1 MPKLIAVNSS
11 TCPCSSVGQSVCF
24 VSKGSAVR
32 IRAGAPNYMT
42 KKKPKTE
49 TKRATWGEMLTRE
62 ELLALLDRLDQKK
75 LARKQMSE
83 EAKKSKNPFIN
94 LANAAKAVAANPK
107 VPGTKTAQVQRAK
120 HGPQVSTN
128 KPAKKS
134 AGRGR

>member
-1 MPKLIAVNSS
+1 MS
-11 TCPCSSVGQSVCF
+11 
-24 VSKGSAVR
+24 
-32 IRAGAPNYMT
+32 
-42 KKKPKTE
+42 KKKPVPESVKP
-49 TKRATWGEMLTRE
+49 RSTWGEMLTRE

-75 LARKQMSE
+75 LERKQMAE

-94 LANAAKAVAANPK
+94 AANAAKAVAANPK

-120 HGPQVSTN
+120 AGPQVSTN

>member
-1 MPKLIAVNSS
+1 
-11 TCPCSSVGQSVCF
+11 
-24 VSKGSAVR
+24 
-32 IRAGAPNYMT
+32 MT
-42 KKKPKTE
+42 KKKPTIE

-75 LARKQMSE
+75 IARKEMAE

-94 LANAAKAVAANPK
+94 AANAARAVAVNPR

-120 HGPQVSTN
+120 AGPQVSTN

>member
-1 MPKLIAVNSS
+1 MS
-11 TCPCSSVGQSVCF
+11 
-24 VSKGSAVR
+24 
-32 IRAGAPNYMT
+32 

-83 EAKKSKNPFIN
+83 EVKKSKNPFIN
-94 LANAAKAVAANPK
+94 LANAAKAVAANPR
-107 VPGTKTAQVQRAK
+107 VPGSKTTQVQTAK
-120 HGPQVSTN
+120 HGGQVSTN